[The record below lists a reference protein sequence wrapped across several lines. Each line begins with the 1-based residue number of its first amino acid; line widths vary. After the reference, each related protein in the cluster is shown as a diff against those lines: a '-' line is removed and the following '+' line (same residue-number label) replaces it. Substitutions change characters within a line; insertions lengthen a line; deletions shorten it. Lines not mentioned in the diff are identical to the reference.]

1 MHRFEFK
8 LLPLVCLFSLFATS
22 ANAQPTELFFSEYV
36 EGSSFNKALEIYNGT
51 AEPIDLAAGGY
62 RIEMFSN
69 GNTTSSVAFN
79 LTGVIAAGDA
89 FVVTQS
95 AASQTLRD
103 LADFV
108 HSSSSWFNG
117 DDAIVLRK
125 GGVGGPIVDV
135 IGQIGHDP
143 GSEWGSGLASTA

>member
-8 LLPLVCLFSLFATS
+8 FLPLVCLFTLFANS

-62 RIEMFSN
+62 RIEMFFN
-69 GNTTSSVAFN
+69 GSTTTTFFIS

-89 FVVTQS
+89 YVVTQS
-95 AASQTLRD
+95 SASQALRD
-103 LADFV
+103 LADLV
-108 HSSSSWFNG
+108 HTSTSWFNG

-125 GGVGGPIVDV
+125 GGATGVIVDV
-135 IGQIGHDP
+135 I
-143 GSEWGSGLASTA
+143 